1 MKYFC
6 QVIKMLPKTYFFKKI
21 TLTTLEVEG
30 HIDDQESITLVTLI
44 ILGTEGHI
52 EDDLGNSCN

>member
-1 MKYFC
+1 
-6 QVIKMLPKTYFFKKI
+6 MLPKTYFFKKI